1 MKTKKSTFGYN
12 RFFCH
17 FELKKSFFKIGI
29 RNNGHPDADDEI
41 KKFFD
46 NDEVEEGGKGGW
58 FDFNYELTHLRFVQT
73 PTQVRP
79 EQADFFLPNV
89 SIIFT
94 IVSLFLSLS
103 LIPPLPPF
111 RDA

>member
-1 MKTKKSTFGYN
+1 MMRWGK
-12 RFFCH
+12 
-17 FELKKSFFKIGI
+17 
-29 RNNGHPDADDEI
+29 
-41 KKFFD
+41 
-46 NDEVEEGGKGGW
+46 GGKGGW

-103 LIPPLPPF
+103 HTPF
-111 RDA
+111 TPFPGCVNLFYFRSNFGLKGRGGMMMMCEM